1 MAWPGKRDKEKEKQV
16 SPHAWT
22 HDTRHMTQ
30 TTHGRPMT
38 AISPETNRTTHA
50 GGITTSPMI
59 FPFLF
64 FLHDMDGSDF
74 DVMNGF
80 RKS

>member
-1 MAWPGKRDKEKEKQV
+1 MLG
-16 SPHAWT
+16 HMT

-50 GGITTSPMI
+50 GGITTSPLV
-59 FPFLF
+59 FPFLFFLF
-64 FLHDMDGSDF
+64 FLHDMDGSGF
-74 DVMNGF
+74 DLMNGF